1 MAYMSAKDIYHE
13 TVRIALEKD
22 GWTITSDPL
31 VLTFTPK
38 RQLKIDLGAERLISA
53 ERERQQIAVEVKT
66 FLAPSTISEFHTA
79 LGQFLNYRLALKIRQ
94 PDRQLFLAVPR
105 EVYQS
110 FFMEEFTQLSIAEY
124 QLKLIVFHVERQE
137 VLQWIS

>member
-1 MAYMSAKDIYHE
+1 MSARDVYHD
-13 TVRIALEKD
+13 TVRIALEKA
-22 GWTITSDPL
+22 GWTITADPL

-53 ERERQQIAVEVKT
+53 ERGSQHIAVEVKT

-79 LGQFLNYRLALKIRQ
+79 LGQFLNYRLALKIKH
-94 PDRQLFLAVPR
+94 PDRQLFLAIPR

-110 FFMEEFTQLSIAEY
+110 FFTEEFTQLSITEY
-124 QLKLIVFHVERQE
+124 QLKLIIFHVEKQE
-137 VLQWIS
+137 ILQWIN

>member
-1 MAYMSAKDIYHE
+1 LIAIVIAYKGKLARSMSAKDAYHN

-22 GWTITSDPL
+22 MWTITDDPL

-38 RQLKIDLGAERLISA
+38 RQLKMDLGAERLISA
-53 ERERQQIAVEVKT
+53 DRDNQRIAVEIKT
-66 FLAPSTISEFHTA
+66 FFAPSMIAEFHNA
-79 LGQFLNYRLALKIRQ
+79 LGQFLNYRLALKIKQ

-110 FFMEEFTQLSIAEY
+110 FFTEEFTQL
-124 QLKLIVFHVERQE
+124 QHFP
-137 VLQWIS
+137 